1 MYYFLTTGTSPQDAQ
16 TYWAGRD
23 QVLLALIGVG
33 ATLVGILGVTMKN
46 LQHSRAANKAVNDV
60 DAGEMRIY
68 EKVTRIDEAVMRL
81 DAANS
86 ALEERGW
93 LHGLPEDLATA
104 PAFTQTIRDIQ
115 QKADT
120 LQQNQVDIIERVNH
134 VDLILTEHIRVVQ
147 AEMLHRKRN

>member
-60 DAGEMRIY
+60 DAGEMRLY

-86 ALEERGW
+86 EFEERGW
-93 LHGLPEDLATA
+93 LHGLPKDLSTA

-115 QKADT
+115 LKAAA
-120 LQQNQVDIIERVNH
+120 LQQNQMDIVARVDH
-134 VDLILTEHIRVVQ
+134 ADMILTEHIRVVQ
-147 AEMLHRKRN
+147 AEMIHRKRN